1 MSKMNNKSSQIT
13 AITKKHQTMVNRAC
27 QWLIKYN
34 EANDQ
39 RDLADNN
46 GDEKMY
52 RKYDRLCEK
61 AWDKYLECTSELPK
75 REVNQIEKIY
85 Y

>member
-1 MSKMNNKSSQIT
+1 MK
-13 AITKKHQTMVNRAC
+13 AINKKHQAMVNRAVK
-27 QWLIKYN
+27 WLEKYN

-39 RDLADNN
+39 RDLADGD

-61 AWDKYLECTSELPK
+61 AWDKYEECTSELPK
-75 REVNQIEKIY
+75 REVEQILKSELW
-85 Y
+85 